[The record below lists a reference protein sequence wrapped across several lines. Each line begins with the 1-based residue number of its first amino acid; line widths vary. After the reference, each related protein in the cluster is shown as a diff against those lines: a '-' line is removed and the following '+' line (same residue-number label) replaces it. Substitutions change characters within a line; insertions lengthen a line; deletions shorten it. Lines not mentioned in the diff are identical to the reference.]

1 MSIFSENNN
10 NYEKIMF
17 DFAGAALRKARVRGE
32 FEILSYDNR
41 RIMVSAGQDPNKR
54 EFAIRMWTYNN
65 YNIIYSVFEY
75 IDGSKS
81 GTSLVSDAE
90 YILPPFQELEYE
102 AERIWS
108 RIYDLAHLI
117 DNNEILMNHFEKY
130 FPDYMDEADTPGAA
144 LCYLGQYRYLKEG
157 MGKPLI

>member
-17 DFAGAALRKARVRGE
+17 DFAEAALRKARVRGE

-108 RIYDLAHLI
+108 RI
-117 DNNEILMNHFEKY
+117 
-130 FPDYMDEADTPGAA
+130 
-144 LCYLGQYRYLKEG
+144 
-157 MGKPLI
+157 

>member
-1 MSIFSENNN
+1 
-10 NYEKIMF
+10 
-17 DFAGAALRKARVRGE
+17 
-32 FEILSYDNR
+32 
-41 RIMVSAGQDPNKR
+41 
-54 EFAIRMWTYNN
+54 MWTYNN

>member
-1 MSIFSENNN
+1 
-10 NYEKIMF
+10 
-17 DFAGAALRKARVRGE
+17 
-32 FEILSYDNR
+32 
-41 RIMVSAGQDPNKR
+41 MVSAGQDPNKR

-108 RIYDLAHLI
+108 RIYDLAHLT